1 MEIKS
6 EFLTA
11 SIDHKHLALKIG
23 DDRALVGALRV
34 LFPCDYIGEPIRG
47 YRGTN
52 YRKTRRVHGFSR
64 MRDIEVARRFARDR
78 ARPQFGSVGVALV
91 AVAQSE
97 AILLFPEKS
106 ETYDEEEVVL
116 DPYPTRRVKII
127 ERYTKGMTT
136 KLET

>member
-1 MEIKS
+1 VEIKS

-78 ARPQFGSVGVALV
+78 ARPQFAPSASRLSPSRNRKRFCCSQRKAKPMTKKKLYSTLTLPGV
-91 AVAQSE
+91 
-97 AILLFPEKS
+97 
-106 ETYDEEEVVL
+106 
-116 DPYPTRRVKII
+116 
-127 ERYTKGMTT
+127 
-136 KLET
+136 

>member
-11 SIDHKHLALKIG
+11 SIEHKHLALKVG

-34 LFPCDYIGEPIRG
+34 LFPCDYIGESIRG

-91 AVAQSE
+91 APSCNRKRFCCSQRKAK
-97 AILLFPEKS
+97 PM
-106 ETYDEEEVVL
+106 
-116 DPYPTRRVKII
+116 
-127 ERYTKGMTT
+127 TKK
-136 KLET
+136 KLYSTLTLPGV